1 MKNLSICD
9 YFVRDKYN
17 NYDFSKY
24 SILSMKI
31 KYDNESDCNSIR
43 YELKSFNND
52 VTYSSISI
60 LLYNEN
66 DIKKAIND
74 YEILIEK
81 IDKFVPHDL
90 YDQMR
95 DIIDNNCNKEIVERY
110 ELFEKLNDE
119 LNDNIN
125 AIFTERIN
133 NSILLEIKGTSIKLK
148 ISSYDDMIIELN
160 SNFDLICE
168 DQSYLTFRFI
178 EVLMNTKKIFTEIIN
193 QLKGLLYIKTEEEKN
208 NWPKL

>member
-133 NSILLEIKGTSIKLK
+133 NSILLEIKGISIKLK

-193 QLKGLLYIKTEEEKN
+193 QLKGLLYIKTEEEK
-208 NWPKL
+208 K